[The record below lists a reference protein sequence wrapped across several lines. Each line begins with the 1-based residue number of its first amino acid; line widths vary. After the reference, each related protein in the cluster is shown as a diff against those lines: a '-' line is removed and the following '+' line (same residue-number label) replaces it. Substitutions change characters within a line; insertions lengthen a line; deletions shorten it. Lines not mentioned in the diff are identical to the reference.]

1 MITAFLLAI
10 SFMTTAPAGC
20 PAGPI
25 GLVGCCREAPHLLS
39 RYDVPYRAVAKRK
52 RLKGVAIVEVIIE
65 PHGSVCAAR
74 ILKGL
79 DADFDRAALSAV
91 KAWRF
96 RAAISNRGQAIT
108 SVFNLSLKAP

>member
-1 MITAFLLAI
+1 MITMFLLAI
-10 SFMTTAPAGC
+10 SLSATAPAGC
-20 PAGPI
+20 PGGAVGR
-25 GLVGCCREAPHLLS
+25 VGCCREAPRLLS

-52 RLKGVAIVEVIIE
+52 RLKGLAIVELIIE

-91 KAWRF
+91 KCWRF
-96 RAAISNRGQAIT
+96 RPAIS
-108 SVFNLSLKAP
+108 